1 MKNPQIY
8 IRMSLKLFSLFKIL
22 FYSGLIVSVF
32 ALILP
37 LQVSGEEK
45 PVKEDKK
52 ILIIYQ
58 SQATMPW
65 YAEVNKTITEEL
77 GASEK
82 YNITIDAEY
91 IDTRRNPG
99 REYRERLFELLRIK
113 YSRLNYDCIIVFND
127 AMDIL
132 IANRKDLFKGTPV
145 VFSFNSIYENK
156 YSHIIDSMS
165 LNGNP
170 VTGIVQGDEKSVI
183 TRTVETIRRIQPGT
197 EKIAVIAGTSARG
210 SFLAETAEEVLK
222 SQKKPLDYTML
233 TDMPLK
239 STLEDIKKLPENS
252 AVLYLLLAL
261 DSGGNLFIPAETAQ
275 VIAENSNS
283 PVYSIY
289 ESFLGKG
296 VLGGNMFSFHNEGE
310 MLADLILRVLAG
322 EKASSIP
329 VGRYGGTDVF
339 DWRELKRWGVKENLL
354 PPESRISYRE
364 KSILEQHRQEITAA
378 LVFVALLLVLIVL
391 LLVNIGKRRSAEA
404 ELKKS
409 HDELEIKVQE
419 RTAELSSTVT
429 RLNRSIEEIKVL
441 QGILPICTNCRKIRD
456 DKGYWSMLEE
466 YISNHS
472 GVDFSH
478 SICPDCAEELYPFL
492 KEKGIL
498 AGHRHDE
505 KKGKGEEPHE
515 S

>member
-99 REYRERLFELLRIK
+99 REYRERLSELFRIK
-113 YSRLNYDCIIVFND
+113 YSSLSYDCVIVFND

-132 IANRKDLFKGTPV
+132 IANRKYLFKDTPV
-145 VFSFNSIYENK
+145 IFSFNSIYEKK
-156 YSHIIDSMS
+156 YRHIIESMS
-165 LNGNP
+165 FNGNP
-170 VTGIVQGDEKSVI
+170 VTGILQGDEKSVI
-183 TRTVETIRRIQPGT
+183 TRTVETMRRIQPGT
-197 EKIAVIAGTSARG
+197 GKIAVIAGSSSRG
-210 SFLAETAEEVLK
+210 AFLAETAEEVLK
-222 SQKKPLDYTML
+222 NQEKPLEYTML
-233 TDMPLK
+233 TDMPFN
-239 STLEDIKKLPENS
+239 STLEYIKKLPENS
-252 AVLYLLLAL
+252 AVLYLLLGR
-261 DSGGNLFIPAETAQ
+261 DTGGNLFIPAEAAQ
-275 VIAENSNS
+275 LIAENSNS
-283 PVYSIY
+283 PVFSIY

-310 MLADLILRVLAG
+310 MLADLILRVLEG
-322 EKASSIP
+322 EKASAIP
-329 VGRYGGTDVF
+329 VGRYGGKDVF
-339 DWRELKRWGVKENLL
+339 DWRELKRWGVKAKLI
-354 PPESRISYRE
+354 PPESRIRFRE
-364 KSILEQHRQEITAA
+364 KGMLEQYRQEITAV
-378 LVFVALLLVLIVL
+378 LVFVALLLALIVL
-391 LLVNIGKRRSAEA
+391 LLVNIGKRRNAEA

-409 HDELEIKVQE
+409 HDELEVKVLE
-419 RTAELSSTVT
+419 RTAELTSTVA

-466 YISNHS
+466 YISTHS
-472 GVDFSH
+472 GVDFTH
-478 SICPDCAEELYPFL
+478 SLCPHCAEELYPFL
-492 KEKGIL
+492 KEKGVL
-498 AGHRHDE
+498 AGHRHDDG
-505 KKGKGEEPHE
+505 KGKGE
-515 S
+515 